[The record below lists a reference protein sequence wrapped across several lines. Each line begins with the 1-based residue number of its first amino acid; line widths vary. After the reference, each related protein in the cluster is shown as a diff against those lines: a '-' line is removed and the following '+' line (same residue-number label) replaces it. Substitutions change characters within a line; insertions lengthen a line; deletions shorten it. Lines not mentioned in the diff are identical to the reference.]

1 MTDGPATSRRG
12 VRGEPVPDGALNVL
26 TGVKGKCA
34 AKLFGCAIDGG
45 FNRSR
50 QLNGESQKH
59 VFK

>member
-45 FNRSR
+45 FNRVD
-50 QLNGESQKH
+50 N
-59 VFK
+59 